1 MASFIDRDPQ
11 AMMKY
16 AADATAVVNDMG
28 LTIRKVEA
36 LLDACAPELDGP
48 TQVQIQKLHTCC
60 ASYFKQMEVYENIAG
75 TIYQKGKR
83 LFDIRNG
90 G

>member
-11 AMMKY
+11 EMMKY
-16 AADATAVVNDMG
+16 ASDAKAVLQDMD
-28 LTIRKVEA
+28 LTIRKAEA

-48 TQVQIQKLHTCC
+48 TQAQIQKLHACC
-60 ASYFKQMEVYENIAG
+60 ASYFKQMEVYQNIAD
-75 TIYQKGKR
+75 TIYLKGKR
-83 LFDIRNG
+83 LYDIRNG